1 MGASLLLGCQRN
13 SLPVHFRYSSGRR
26 LLRTARETH
35 ARPRFGCTHSGA
47 NERYALHNARSSRQG
62 EFLEKMEQNC
72 TTFVAEVDKNL
83 NERGK
88 VIQGVLNEVG
98 KAEPTALE
106 MLHL

>member
-1 MGASLLLGCQRN
+1 
-13 SLPVHFRYSSGRR
+13 
-26 LLRTARETH
+26 
-35 ARPRFGCTHSGA
+35 
-47 NERYALHNARSSRQG
+47 
-62 EFLEKMEQNC
+62 MEQNC